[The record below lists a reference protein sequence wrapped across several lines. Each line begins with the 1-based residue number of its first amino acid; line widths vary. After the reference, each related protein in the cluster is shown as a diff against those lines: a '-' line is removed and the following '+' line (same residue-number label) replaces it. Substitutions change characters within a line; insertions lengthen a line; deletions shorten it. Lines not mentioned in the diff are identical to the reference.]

1 MFYTYQFTNKL
12 VLCQF
17 WGHQFLCSSCL
28 ISEHFH
34 FSNHKKWPLIS
45 VKELMFYSTIWIVW
59 FSITWSTNL
68 AHNPAQ
74 NFMVMALW
82 IWLEKIGYPS
92 AIVVGLSDPLINA
105 MFNEAE
111 THAWSGYSS
120 KHILNPNGGALPII
134 RIVMQMEIVKRW
146 QVFSIEL
153 SLISYIILIELAI
166 KIM

>member
-1 MFYTYQFTNKL
+1 
-12 VLCQF
+12 
-17 WGHQFLCSSCL
+17 
-28 ISEHFH
+28 
-34 FSNHKKWPLIS
+34 
-45 VKELMFYSTIWIVW
+45 
-59 FSITWSTNL
+59 
-68 AHNPAQ
+68 
-74 NFMVMALW
+74 MALW